1 MDKVVGT
8 VDILESEYGDDE
20 EYKNNK
26 IRRKERYISKLSEK
40 NIRHGRKRRN

>member
-1 MDKVVGT
+1 MNKVSGT

-26 IRRKERYISKLSEK
+26 IRRKEGYISKLSQK
-40 NIRHGRKRRN
+40 NIRHGRKRQN